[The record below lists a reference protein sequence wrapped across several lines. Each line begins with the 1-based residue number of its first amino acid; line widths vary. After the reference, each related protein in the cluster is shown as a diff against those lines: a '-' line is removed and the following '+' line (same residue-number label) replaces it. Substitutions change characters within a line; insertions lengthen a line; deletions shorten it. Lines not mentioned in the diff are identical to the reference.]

1 MLFILLMVICLLT
14 GLWLQAQPSP
24 VNWAFQKP
32 LVQHVAMRCA
42 YRRSDPNRPY
52 GKALARIQAPPPPL
66 LI

>member
-14 GLWLQAQPSP
+14 GLWLQEQSFP
-24 VNWAFQKP
+24 VRWAFQKP
-32 LVQHVAMRCA
+32 LVKHVAMRNA

-52 GKALARIQAPPPPL
+52 GKALARIQVPPPPL